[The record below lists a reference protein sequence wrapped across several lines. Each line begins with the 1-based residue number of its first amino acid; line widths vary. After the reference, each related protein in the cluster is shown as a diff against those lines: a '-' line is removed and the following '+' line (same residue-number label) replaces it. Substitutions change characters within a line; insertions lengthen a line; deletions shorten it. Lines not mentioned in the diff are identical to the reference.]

1 MPMEGCFQDFSL
13 DLKQLL
19 LDALS
24 EIYLPLKGIMGFV
37 CLLLMSVFY
46 TVFEAGQGW
55 PAEHWCLFRVTEVQK
70 DIPPYSCMIAGN
82 FLFPEKSSRK
92 GKDKISFIS
101 LGYQT
106 LFTDKVGLFCFRLFP
121 CFFVVGFAGFFSPP
135 YAFQCIPMLTSAE

>member
-1 MPMEGCFQDFSL
+1 MRMEGCFQDFSL

-82 FLFPEKSSRK
+82 FVFPEKSSWK

-121 CFFVVGFAGFFSPP
+121 CFFIVGFAVFFPPP
-135 YAFQCIPMLTSAE
+135 YAFQCIPMFTSAE